1 MRHGEAE
8 PLQSHDLQRALTVQ
22 GQQEVKQMARW
33 LATAYASFD
42 YVWVSPYLRT
52 QQTAALV
59 LEAQRGAC
67 QLQLKP
73 ELVPDGSVLAVQNAV
88 DLLLAEHPF
97 ARILLVSHM
106 PLVSFLVEGFT
117 EAGRTPIFT
126 TAAVSC
132 IDYEPTRGGKL
143 LEQNSPLELA
153 VLKS

>member
-8 PLQSHDLQRALTVQ
+8 PLLSQDAQRALTLQ
-22 GQQEVKQMARW
+22 GQQEVKQMANW
-33 LATAYASFD
+33 LATAYAPFD
-42 YVWVSPYLRT
+42 YIWVSPYLRT

-59 LEAQRGAC
+59 LEAQGRPC
-67 QLQLKP
+67 QLVTRP
-73 ELVPDGSVLAVQNAV
+73 ELVPEGAVAAVQNAI
-88 DLLLAEHPF
+88 DLLLAEQPF
-97 ARILLVSHM
+97 ARVLLVSHM

-117 EAGRTPIFT
+117 EPGRTPIFT

-132 IDYEPTRGGKL
+132 IDYDPVRGGKL